1 MDPKVKISKRQ
12 LRQIIKEA
20 LKGRLRENRSPL
32 GTDEEIADK
41 LIQKGKFTF
50 KQRDAVI
57 AGLKKLDPSYKQK
70 MSDISSNIEV
80 GY

>member
-1 MDPKVKISKRQ
+1 MKITKRQ
-12 LRQIIKEA
+12 LRRIIKEA
-20 LKGRLRENRSPL
+20 ISEAGKRSPL
-32 GTDEEIADK
+32 GTDEEIADR
-41 LIQKGKFTF
+41 LIQKGKFGF
-50 KQRDAVI
+50 KQRAAVI